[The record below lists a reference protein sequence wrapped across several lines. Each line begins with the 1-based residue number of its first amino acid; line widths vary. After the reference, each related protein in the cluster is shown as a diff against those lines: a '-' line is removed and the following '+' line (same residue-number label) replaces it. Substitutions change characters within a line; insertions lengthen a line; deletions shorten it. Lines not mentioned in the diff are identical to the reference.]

1 MAKKTKP
8 EKAPAREQSVT
19 LKLSG
24 PEYQL
29 ISYAA
34 SKSNARGVNAWMR
47 TKLVEAAKEK
57 LSDKIAQQILEGHAT
72 VTLQG
77 ELRVADVE
85 GGTGVKVAALA
96 DEQLG
101 VLRIANQIFVPAA
114 VPGIEQGLASSRD
127 PVRER
132 NIFLLVRHAKGEEFN
147 PAQGLSLARG

>member
-47 TKLVEAAKEK
+47 TKLVEAAREK
-57 LSDKIAQQILEGHAT
+57 LSDKIAEQILEGQAT
-72 VTLQG
+72 VTLLKESLAESRKGRQA
-77 ELRVADVE
+77 ADVVPIRRIE
-85 GGTGVKVAALA
+85 KTRDLKVPPTG
-96 DEQLG
+96 
-101 VLRIANQIFVPAA
+101 R
-114 VPGIEQGLASSRD
+114 
-127 PVRER
+127 
-132 NIFLLVRHAKGEEFN
+132 
-147 PAQGLSLARG
+147 